1 MIIQLLETFQGILI
15 GRELESL
22 FKKTVKYDKK
32 PFLEPKQKPEQV
44 NNMRLSI

>member
-32 PFLEPKQKPEQV
+32 TFFRAKTKT
-44 NNMRLSI
+44 RTSK